1 MTRFNTRSSLDKVS
15 GALTLVAMAGLT
27 FASAATL
34 AQPAP
39 AAEPVLHQLP
49 TVVVSVKKATVHQL
63 PTVFVTSKRSTLG

>member
-1 MTRFNTRSSLDKVS
+1 MTRFNTRSTFDQVP
-15 GALTLVAMAGLT
+15 GILTLVAMAGLT

-49 TVVVSVKKATVHQL
+49 TVIVSVKKATVHQL
-63 PTVFVTSKRSTLG
+63 PTVFVTGKRNTLG

>member
-1 MTRFNTRSSLDKVS
+1 MARFDTRPLLDNLS

-34 AQPAP
+34 AAP

-49 TVVVSVKKATVHQL
+49 TVYVTAAKATVHQL
-63 PTVFVTSKRSTLG
+63 PAVLVTAKRNPLG